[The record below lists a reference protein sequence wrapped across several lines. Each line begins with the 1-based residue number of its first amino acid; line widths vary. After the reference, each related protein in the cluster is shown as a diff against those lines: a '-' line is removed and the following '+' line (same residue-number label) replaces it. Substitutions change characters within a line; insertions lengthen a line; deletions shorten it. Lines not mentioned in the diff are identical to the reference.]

1 MRINVCENAIM
12 QPTYDRNAPKKA
24 TNLSL
29 NSALLAQAKE
39 LGINLSASLEAALEE
54 IVRRKQEEN
63 WLAEN
68 RAAIASYNQYV
79 AENGTFADDLRGF

>member
-1 MRINVCENAIM
+1 M

-39 LGINLSASLEAALEE
+39 LGINLSATLEAALEE

-79 AENGTFADDLRGF
+79 ADKGVFGDDLRSF